1 MDRQYNSFIVLL
13 FSIILFTLSCHNK
26 PDLLVEER
34 AIRNMLTTERKAH
47 FDRNV
52 DLFISEFAD
61 SMISV
66 NKGKV
71 TIGTPAE
78 NRKRIEPYFNSVKFI
93 KWDDVAEPIIRVSD
107 DGSLAYAV
115 IQKQVILTY
124 PDTLGKPFYDTTHYA
139 WTSIY
144 RKQKGEWKV
153 EANISTNK

>member
-1 MDRQYNSFIVLL
+1 MRIWLPLILVLL
-13 FSIILFTLSCHNK
+13 ISCTPK
-26 PDLLVEER
+26 QDLEKNRQEIVRL
-34 AIRNMLTTERKAH
+34 LQQERKAH
-47 FDRNV
+47 FANNV

-71 TIGTPAE
+71 TIAGPVE

-93 KWDDVAEPIIRVSD
+93 RWDDVAEPIIRISD

-115 IQKQVILTY
+115 VQKQVILTY
-124 PDTLGKPFYDTTHYA
+124 PDTLGKPFYDTTNYA

-153 EANISTNK
+153 EANISTTQK

>member
-1 MDRQYNSFIVLL
+1 MRLPGNLLIPSL
-13 FSIILFTLSCHNK
+13 FSTTLLILSCHDK
-26 PDLLVEER
+26 PDLVAEKET
-34 AIRNMLTTERKAH
+34 IRNMLATERKAH

-71 TIGTPAE
+71 TIAGPAQ
-78 NRKRIEPYFNSVKFI
+78 NKKRIEPYFNSVTFI
-93 KWDDVAEPIIRVSD
+93 KWDDTAEPIIRIAD
-107 DGSLAYAV
+107 DGSLAYAI
-115 IQKQVILTY
+115 IQKEVILTY
-124 PDTLGKPFYDTTHYA
+124 PDSLGKPFYDTTHYA

-153 EANISTNK
+153 EANTSTNK

>member
-1 MDRQYNSFIVLL
+1 MRIWLPLTLVLL
-13 FSIILFTLSCHNK
+13 ISCTQK
-26 PDLLVEER
+26 QDLER
-34 AIRNMLTTERKAH
+34 TRQEIVRLLQQERKAH
-47 FDRNV
+47 FTNNV

-71 TIGTPAE
+71 TIAGPVE

-93 KWDDVAEPIIRVSD
+93 KWDDVADPIIRISD

-124 PDTLGKPFYDTTHYA
+124 PDTSGKPFYDTTNYA

-144 RKQKGEWKV
+144 RKQRGEWKV
-153 EANISTNK
+153 EANASTTRK

>member
-1 MDRQYNSFIVLL
+1 MSLPGNLHIALL
-13 FSIILFTLSCHNK
+13 FSATLFALSCHQK
-26 PDLLVEER
+26 PDLATEEK
-34 AIRNMLTTERKAH
+34 AIRSILATERKAH

-61 SMISV
+61 SMLSV

-71 TIGTPAE
+71 TIATPGE
-78 NRKRIEPYFNSVKFI
+78 NRKRIEPYFNSVTFI
-93 KWDDVAEPIIRVSD
+93 KWDDVAEPIIRLSD

-115 IQKQVILTY
+115 VQKEVILTY
-124 PDTLGKPFYDTTHYA
+124 PDSLGKAFYDTTHYA

-153 EANISTNK
+153 EANISTTK

>member
-1 MDRQYNSFIVLL
+1 MRIWLPLILIVL
-13 FSIILFTLSCHNK
+13 ISCTPK
-26 PDLLVEER
+26 QDLEKNRQEIVRL
-34 AIRNMLTTERKAH
+34 LQQERKAH
-47 FDRNV
+47 FANNV

-71 TIGTPAE
+71 TIAGPVE

-93 KWDDVAEPIIRVSD
+93 RWDDVAEPIIRISE

-115 IQKQVILTY
+115 VQKQVILTY
-124 PDTLGKPFYDTTHYA
+124 PDTLGKPFYDTTNYA

-153 EANISTNK
+153 EANISTTQK

>member
-1 MDRQYNSFIVLL
+1 MRIWSPLILVLL
-13 FSIILFTLSCHNK
+13 ISCTPK
-26 PDLLVEER
+26 QDLEKTRQEIVRL
-34 AIRNMLTTERKAH
+34 LQQERKAH
-47 FDRNV
+47 FTNNV

-61 SMISV
+61 SMISI

-71 TIGTPAE
+71 TIAGPVE

-93 KWDDVAEPIIRVSD
+93 RWDDVAEPIIRISE

-115 IQKQVILTY
+115 VQKQVILTY
-124 PDTLGKPFYDTTHYA
+124 PDTLGKPFYDTTNYA

-153 EANISTNK
+153 EANISTTQK